1 MHSDVIHET
10 RMLMKLRHP
19 VSVHIHRPLPES
31 FADVYSDLLIQN
43 EITTKLL
50 FLLLLLPLSLPASLQ
65 EFHYTVN
72 WQDETM
78 GMLLHINI
86 NTQ

>member
-19 VSVHIHRPLPES
+19 VSVHIHHPLPES

-43 EITTKLL
+43 EIATKLL
-50 FLLLLLPLSLPASLQ
+50 FLLLLPLNLPASLQ

-72 WQDETM
+72 
-78 GMLLHINI
+78 
-86 NTQ
+86 